1 MAGNLVSLMAV
12 SCSTSRRTTP
22 EARPAH
28 FHHTN
33 YTNRDAVC
41 PKCGVHQDRSQK
53 KQKECL
59 FCGCDLQI
67 KRGRRPKM
75 NSLNI
80 RDYNI

>member
-1 MAGNLVSLMAV
+1 MAGNLVSLLAV
-12 SCSTSRRTTP
+12 SASTSRRMNP

-59 FCGCDLQI
+59 FCGCDLNI
-67 KRGRRPKM
+67 KRGRKPKT
-75 NSLNI
+75 NSLLI
-80 RDYNI
+80 GDYDI